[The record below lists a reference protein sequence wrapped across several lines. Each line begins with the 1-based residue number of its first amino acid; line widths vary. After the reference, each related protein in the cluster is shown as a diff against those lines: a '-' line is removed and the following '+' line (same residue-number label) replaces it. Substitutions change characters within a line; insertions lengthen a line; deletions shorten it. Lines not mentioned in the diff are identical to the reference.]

1 MSLLS
6 EMQEIMTK
14 VDKAVNRCLE
24 TDISQIADECIQFR
38 VESNVY
44 SKYQPSEYER
54 RGESGGIADPFMYSH
69 NVDGASHT
77 LTVIDNRHE
86 VGVVES
92 GTGYTWENSRIFGMQ
107 PFPRPYFADAQEDIY
122 TDGEA
127 HAALVRA
134 IANI

>member
-6 EMQEIMTK
+6 EMQELLVK
-14 VDKAVNRCLE
+14 VDNVVNECLA
-24 TDISQIADECIQFR
+24 TDISKIADECIQFR

-54 RGESGGIADPFMYSH
+54 RGANGGIADPFMYSH
-69 NVDGASHT
+69 NIDAASHT
-77 LTVIDNRHE
+77 LTVIDERPE

-92 GTGYTWENSRIFGMQ
+92 GTGYTWEHSRIFGMQ
-107 PFPRPYFADAQEDIY
+107 PFPRPYFADAQEDVY

-127 HAALVRA
+127 HAALDRA
-134 IANI
+134 ISKI